1 MDSKNL
7 VTCPTGKASDSLND
21 YIGCECQRV
30 AERSSTVERAWQDS
44 NPRIPSQDTRN
55 ILIMIGK
62 LASILIE
69 YEHSIGV
76 QAFLGSLTHLST
88 EGDEE

>member
-1 MDSKNL
+1 MRRRVVHGRVVYASS
-7 VTCPTGKASDSLND
+7 PTIDDLAQD
-21 YIGCECQRV
+21 R
-30 AERSSTVERAWQDS
+30 ERAWQDS

-69 YEHSIGV
+69 YEHSTGV
-76 QAFLGSLTHLST
+76 QAFLGSLAHLST

>member
-1 MDSKNL
+1 
-7 VTCPTGKASDSLND
+7 
-21 YIGCECQRV
+21 
-30 AERSSTVERAWQDS
+30 
-44 NPRIPSQDTRN
+44 
-55 ILIMIGK
+55 MIGK

-76 QAFLGSLTHLST
+76 QAFLGSLTHLSM